1 MADNPNV
8 NQSLDRRRE
17 EKVAEHLMQDNV
29 SRLANIAVD
38 GLEIQQKY
46 LSFWS
51 GIAYYWGDAL
61 NATQASINQMISTV
75 QNTRK
80 AA

>member
-8 NQSLDRRRE
+8 NQTLDCRCE

-61 NATQASINQMISTV
+61 NATRASINQMISTV

>member
-8 NQSLDRRRE
+8 NQTLDRRCE

-38 GLEIQQKY
+38 GLEMQQKY

>member
-8 NQSLDRRRE
+8 NQTLDRRRE

-38 GLEIQQKY
+38 GWRSSRSI
-46 LSFWS
+46 SRS
-51 GIAYYWGDAL
+51 GLGSPTTG
-61 NATQASINQMISTV
+61 ATRLTPPRRRL
-75 QNTRK
+75 TR
-80 AA
+80 

>member
-1 MADNPNV
+1 MPDNPNV

>member
-38 GLEIQQKY
+38 GLEMQQKY

>member
-8 NQSLDRRRE
+8 NQTLDRRRE

>member
-8 NQSLDRRRE
+8 NQTLDRRRE

-38 GLEIQQKY
+38 GLEMQQKY

>member
-8 NQSLDRRRE
+8 NQSMDRRRE
-17 EKVAEHLMQDNV
+17 EKASEHIMQDNV
-29 SRLANIAVD
+29 NRLANIAVD

-46 LSFWS
+46 LTFWS
-51 GIAYYWGDAL
+51 SIAYYWGDAL
-61 NATQASINQMISTV
+61 NATRAPINQMISTV

>member
-8 NQSLDRRRE
+8 NQTLDRRCE